1 MRSCT
6 CLLCAPS
13 PRFTNLLPPI
23 TSVLPQGD
31 PREPWLDSARR
42 TIAQATAPGSDFDRR
57 VFAKVATDAHRAK
70 GRRVL

>member
-1 MRSCT
+1 MRPCT

-13 PRFTNLLPPI
+13 PQFPPVTNL
-23 TSVLPQGD
+23 LPQGD

-42 TIAQATAPGSDFDRR
+42 TITQETAPGSDFDRR
-57 VFAKVATDAHRAK
+57 VFAKVVTDAHRAK